1 VLGVQTDGLDLAVER
16 TNVSLGLAEAELL
29 RRVNVVL
36 DDDLSWPDYGPTVK
50 FWFAEQVLA
59 ELTSGPRAAVPGSM
73 HRWLE
78 QQATQMTTALAE
90 SGWNVVGDLSDLHPV
105 VTDETGAGQAL
116 DPPPAPSAAG
126 HEPTGPS
133 SASVVRT
140 DEPVD
145 SADSLDL
152 RDLDESDEL
161 DESDDDAPSDAQLEP
176 TDAEVL
182 AVATQALGV
191 LLRERARMLGKRGA
205 GPRPPQT
212 LPHRVVSGA
221 ARARQLLRR
230 RWVAMRT
237 RDQSPGM

>member
-1 VLGVQTDGLDLAVER
+1 
-16 TNVSLGLAEAELL
+16 
-29 RRVNVVL
+29 
-36 DDDLSWPDYGPTVK
+36 
-50 FWFAEQVLA
+50 
-59 ELTSGPRAAVPGSM
+59 M

-78 QQATQMTTALAE
+78 QQATLMTTALAE

-116 DPPPAPSAAG
+116 DQPPAPSAAG
-126 HEPTGPS
+126 PAPSGPS

-145 SADSLDL
+145 SADSARSADL
-152 RDLDESDEL
+152 EDLEDLEDLDESD
-161 DESDDDAPSDAQLEP
+161 DHAPLDAQLEP

-212 LPHRVVSGA
+212 LPHRVLSGA

-230 RWVAMRT
+230 RWVALRT
-237 RDQSPGM
+237 RDQSPGT